1 MKGKLASST
10 RVSIMH
16 RPLPEE
22 ANHAGS
28 VHGGNLMRHLDEVG
42 SLVAMRYARSRI
54 ATVAV
59 EYMSFLGPVLPNEI
73 VHFHGS
79 VNAVWNSSME
89 VGIRTEAEDPLTGAV
104 RHVGTSYMTFV
115 SLDENGAPRPLPLL
129 VAENEEDERRMAD
142 ATRRMAFSLIEH
154 NRKHEASR
162 LSGLKLEVMPGQ
174 YAICKLPADAP
185 LPDFSVLPASSFAS
199 LSRTSEELSL
209 VLAEENIPVFWEKNP
224 SMEVFSGFACLKVVE
239 SATIHKVGMLSS
251 LTTVL
256 ASAQIS
262 VYCVFTYNTC
272 YILLNAQ
279 NLERAKTRLRN
290 AGHRIN

>member
-1 MKGKLASST
+1 MRGKLASTS

-22 ANHAGS
+22 ANHAGFIY
-28 VHGGNLMRHLDEVG
+28 GGNIMRHMDAVAG
-42 SLVAMRYARSRI
+42 IVAMRYARSRV

-59 EYMSFLGPVLPNEI
+59 EYMSFLAPVMPNEI
-73 VHFHGS
+73 LHFHAS

-89 VGIRTEAEDPLTGAV
+89 VGIRTEAEEPYTGAV
-104 RHVGTSYMTFV
+104 RHVCTCFLTFV
-115 SLDENGAPRPLPLL
+115 GLDEQGEPRPLPLL
-129 VAENEEDERRMAD
+129 IPETEEDKRRMAD

-162 LSGLKLEVMPGQ
+162 VSGLTLEVMPGQ

-185 LPDFSVLPASSFAS
+185 LPDISLLPPSTFAS
-199 LSRTSEELSL
+199 LSRTEEEVSL
-209 VLAEENIPVFWEKNP
+209 VLGEENIPILWEANP
-224 SMEVFSGFACLKVVE
+224 KMEVFSGFACLKVVE
-239 SATIHKVGMLSS
+239 TATIHKVGMLSS
-251 LTTVL
+251 LSTVL

-272 YILLNAQ
+272 YLLLNAQ
-279 NLERAKTRLRN
+279 NIDRATERLRN
-290 AGHRIN
+290 AGHIIS